1 MHTVTVNNV
10 NTIAVKRGF
19 HILHSLMSINNRGTV
34 QENTGEILAEHFAW
48 GRAQPGGSECEILR
62 NDPDQNT
69 STDWPGH
76 PLSRDGSE
84 TSSCCE
90 IVAFCHHWD
99 TWCQTGIYI
108 SKAAVKYWSLLRFEL
123 FATVL
128 NKLKRF
134 KQFQVT
140 FDNYQGYYRN
150 ILLADVRLLTK
161 LPTTVITVWAS
172 ISA

>member
-1 MHTVTVNNV
+1 M
-10 NTIAVKRGF
+10 KRGY
-19 HILHSLMSINNRGTV
+19 HILYSLMSINNSGTV
-34 QENTGEILAEHFAW
+34 QENMEILVEHFVW
-48 GRAQPGGSECEILR
+48 GRAQPGGSECEMLR

-84 TSSCCE
+84 TCSCCE
-90 IVAFCHHWD
+90 IVAFCHQWD
-99 TWCQTGIYI
+99 RWCHTGTYT
-108 SKAAVKYWSLLRFEL
+108 SKAAVKYWRLLRFEL

-128 NKLKRF
+128 NWLKRF

-140 FDNYQGYYRN
+140 FDDYQAYYRN

-161 LPTTVITVWAS
+161 LSITIHGS
-172 ISA
+172 INVKL